1 MPVCSVSHQL
11 INIVCFI
18 IISLY
23 AVRPLGRTGC
33 LERKRKAN
41 TIDLTIIAM
50 SSLRNRGLS
59 PVPRLSFEIYFFV
72 ESEEWGL
79 APPFRVG
86 NMTMVVNSALAF
98 VGN

>member
-1 MPVCSVSHQL
+1 MNRIGEHMLLEEPTLAGRFRKSITTVLVLKS
-11 INIVCFI
+11 F
-18 IISLY
+18 SLY

-41 TIDLTIIAM
+41 TIGLTIIAM
-50 SSLRNRGLS
+50 SGLRNRGLS

-79 APPFRVG
+79 VLHSES
-86 NMTMVVNSALAF
+86 VI
-98 VGN
+98 